1 MDAFTELKFL
11 TLAST
16 SAIGQNG
23 WHSLKEIHS
32 FDFFTPHHSVY
43 LVAMSPQWQAE

>member
-1 MDAFTELKFL
+1 MDAFTELRFL
-11 TLAST
+11 TLASN

-32 FDFFTPHHSVY
+32 FDFFSPHHSVY
-43 LVAMSPQWQAE
+43 LVTMSPQ